1 MLDRQ
6 ALLDACHFRH
16 ACKEFDPA
24 RKIGDDDFRFI
35 LEVGRLSP
43 SSFGYEPWQ
52 FLVIQNPA
60 LRERLRAV
68 TWGAQKSLPSAS
80 HFVAILTRKQDLRH
94 DAAWLQDFS
103 RRIKGMNDEG
113 LARRTAVLKKFQESD
128 FRLLE
133 SERALFD
140 WGGKQAYIA
149 LANMMS
155 AAAQIGIDSCA
166 IEGFEQ
172 DAAERILAEAGLLDR
187 DRLGLSVMVAFGY
200 RVQAQTPKT
209 RRALEEVVSWVE

>member
-24 RKIGDDDFRFI
+24 RKIPDDDFRFI

-52 FLVIQNPA
+52 FLVIQKPE

-68 TWGAQKSLPSAS
+68 TWGAQKTLPSAS
-80 HFVAILTRKQDLRH
+80 HFLAILTHKQDLRY
-94 DAAWLQDFS
+94 DAAYLQDFS
-103 RRIKGMNDEG
+103 RRIKGMDDEG

-140 WGGKQAYIA
+140 WGGKQAYLA

-155 AAAQIGIDSCA
+155 AAAQIGIDSCP

-172 DAAERILAEAGLLDR
+172 DAAERLLAEAGVLDR
-187 DRLGLSVMVAFGY
+187 ARLGLTVMVAFGY
-200 RVQAQTPKT
+200 RAHPQTPKT
-209 RRALEEVVSWVE
+209 RREMTEVVTWVA